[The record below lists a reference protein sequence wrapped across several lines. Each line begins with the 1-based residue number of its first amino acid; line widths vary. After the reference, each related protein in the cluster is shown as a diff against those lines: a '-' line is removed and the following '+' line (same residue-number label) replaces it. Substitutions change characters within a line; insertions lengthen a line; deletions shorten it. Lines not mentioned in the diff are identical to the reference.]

1 MTNILSIFQKQ
12 IKDTFKNKTV
22 LIQFVMFPVMT
33 IVMENSVNMEGVME
47 HFFAILFATMFIGM
61 APLSSMAAI
70 ISEEKEKNTLRV
82 LMMANVKPIEYLIGV
97 GSYIWTAC
105 MIDALV
111 IGIGGNYKGKELL
124 TFLAI
129 MAVGILASLLIGAA
143 IGTWSRNQMMATSLT
158 VPVLSIFSFLPMLSM
173 FNETIEK
180 IAKVVYSQQISI
192 LINSIGHVQVSF
204 ENAGIILINI
214 VLAGIAFGFAY
225 KKCGLA

>member
-1 MTNILSIFQKQ
+1 
-12 IKDTFKNKTV
+12 
-22 LIQFVMFPVMT
+22 
-33 IVMENSVNMEGVME
+33 
-47 HFFAILFATMFIGM
+47 
-61 APLSSMAAI
+61 
-70 ISEEKEKNTLRV
+70 
-82 LMMANVKPIEYLIGV
+82 
-97 GSYIWTAC
+97 
-105 MIDALV
+105 
-111 IGIGGNYKGKELL
+111 
-124 TFLAI
+124 
-129 MAVGILASLLIGAA
+129 
-143 IGTWSRNQMMATSLT
+143 MMATSLT